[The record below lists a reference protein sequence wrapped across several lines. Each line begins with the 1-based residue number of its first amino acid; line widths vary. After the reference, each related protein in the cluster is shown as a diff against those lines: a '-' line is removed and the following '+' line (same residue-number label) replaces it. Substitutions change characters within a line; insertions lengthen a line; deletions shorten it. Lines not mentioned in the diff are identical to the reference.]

1 MTMTTHSHEQQP
13 TAPEQ
18 PTQIFA
24 QWGLPHTVT
33 PRFGARLIQ
42 EHHRLHFLSD
52 RVSLIG
58 DWEEETIGQL
68 EAVFPPIIKELE
80 VKLLTG
86 ELDARRQL
94 RITLQHDG
102 FTCDA
107 DTLGSHGYVY
117 VAIYPAASEG
127 AINRTNS

>member
-1 MTMTTHSHEQQP
+1 VGP
-13 TAPEQ
+13 TPYCDTSIWSS
-18 PTQIFA
+18 PDS
-24 QWGLPHTVT
+24 
-33 PRFGARLIQ
+33 GASSPAL
-42 EHHRLHFLSD
+42 LSD
-52 RVSLIG
+52 RASLIG